1 MAETGYIKLHRK
13 LLNWE
18 WIEDPNVLSIF
29 IICLLK
35 ANHKANT
42 WKGINIP
49 AGSFITSYEKLSSL
63 SGLSVRQVRVSLD
76 KLKMTGELTS
86 KSTNRYSIITIKNWE
101 LYQTNDKQLDKQIDK
116 QLDSP
121 HVTQMT
127 TNKNDKEYK
136 NIYNYNS
143 LINDN
148 NYRYYSSDFLEKSP
162 SQDSVQKKTKVFVK
176 PTIEEIKQFCTE
188 NNKNVDAESFY
199 NFYESKN
206 WMIGKNKM
214 QKWKA
219 AVCTWD
225 RKNKV
230 SKPSEPYKQTVPVY
244 SNEIED

>member
-1 MAETGYIKLHRK
+1 MTEIGYIKLHRK

-18 WIEDPNVLSIF
+18 WIENPNVLSVF
-29 IICLLK
+29 VICLLK

-42 WKGINIP
+42 WQGIEVP
-49 AGSFITSYEKLSSL
+49 AGSFITSYEKLSAI
-63 SGLSVRQVRVSLD
+63 SGLSVRQVRTALD

-86 KSTNRYSIITIKNWE
+86 KPTSRYSIISIKNWE
-101 LYQTNDKQLDKQIDK
+101 LYQVNDKQIDK
-116 QLDSP
+116 QPDRRVDSP
-121 HVTQMT
+121 AVTQMT

-136 NIYNYNS
+136 NIRNKEYNYNP
-143 LINDN
+143 LIKDN
-148 NYRYYSSDFLEKSP
+148 YDKSYSSDFLQKSH
-162 SQDSVQKKTKVFVK
+162 SESSVKKNVFKK
-176 PTIEEIKQFCTE
+176 PTIEEIKQYCIE

-219 AVCTWD
+219 AIATWD
-225 RKNKV
+225 RKNKL
-230 SKPSEPYKQTVPVY
+230 SKSSEPQESIY

>member
-1 MAETGYIKLHRK
+1 MTEIGYIKLHRK

-18 WIEDPNVLSIF
+18 WIENPNVLSIF
-29 IICLLK
+29 VICLLK

-42 WKGINIP
+42 WQGIEVP
-49 AGSFITSYEKLSSL
+49 AGSLITSYEKLSAI
-63 SGLSVRQVRVSLD
+63 SGLSVRQVRTALD

-86 KSTNRYSIITIKNWE
+86 KSTSRYSMISIKNWE
-101 LYQTNDKQLDKQIDK
+101 LYQINDKRVDKQPDRRV
-116 QLDSP
+116 DSP
-121 HVTQMT
+121 AVSQMT
-127 TNKNDKEYK
+127 TNKNDK
-136 NIYNYNS
+136 NIRNKEYNYNP

-148 NYRYYSSDFLEKSP
+148 YIKSYSSDFCKKSP
-162 SQDSVQKKTKVFVK
+162 SESSVKKNIFKK
-176 PTIEEIKQFCTE
+176 PTIEEIKQYCIE

-219 AVCTWD
+219 AIATWD
-225 RKNKV
+225 RKNKL
-230 SKPSEPYKQTVPVY
+230 SKPSEPQESIY